1 MPNYNLSFT
10 ACSFHV
16 KKAYTP
22 QTCAYDLN
30 KAFPV
35 TREGMPKNMDI
46 SELFSMF
53 VAQNAG
59 TDIDSVKKRVFY
71 CKRMLDWEGETKAFR
86 YWYMQII
93 SGEYGSSA
101 DLIDVA
107 TGKNTY
113 NRSAEEAEVRPFV
126 VFVVIPKQNQKSFPV
141 QKGMFFFQNVGPFGI
156 KTVTITKMN
165 QLFSEMDVT
174 LTCKTISSG
183 LFFSKVVKQ
192 SSLLKIQCVKNVI
205 SEDRADRLA
214 FGYGREVKVLDRLQF
229 STGAF
234 SRLLECLRSF
244 SADKRQLFEFEGIGR
259 GYDNVK
265 LVVDIGGRN
274 RVIDLHNME
283 NLSIIEGIPDEIK
296 AMDGHLDMS
305 RLIPYFI
312 QTAEEYLSQMVL
324 HF

>member
-1 MPNYNLSFT
+1 
-10 ACSFHV
+10 
-16 KKAYTP
+16 
-22 QTCAYDLN
+22 
-30 KAFPV
+30 
-35 TREGMPKNMDI
+35 
-46 SELFSMF
+46 
-53 VAQNAG
+53 
-59 TDIDSVKKRVFY
+59 
-71 CKRMLDWEGETKAFR
+71 
-86 YWYMQII
+86 
-93 SGEYGSSA
+93 
-101 DLIDVA
+101 
-107 TGKNTY
+107 
-113 NRSAEEAEVRPFV
+113 
-126 VFVVIPKQNQKSFPV
+126 
-141 QKGMFFFQNVGPFGI
+141 
-156 KTVTITKMN
+156 MN

-296 AMDGHLDMS
+296 AMDGHPDMS